1 MYKIQFDRDDIFYVL
16 VLMNVKEETR
26 RERITSSTRENP
38 TINSKKTR
46 RDALGIQNYD
56 IGFIR
61 CLLLSTYDISCSC
74 LEM

>member
-1 MYKIQFDRDDIFYVL
+1 MYEIQFDRVNILYVL

-26 RERITSSTRENP
+26 RERITSLTRENP

-46 RDALGIQNYD
+46 KVALGIRNYD

-61 CLLLSTYDISCSC
+61 CSLLSIYDISCSC
-74 LEM
+74 LKM